1 MSEEG
6 QRIEFDDQGPY
17 LLEFPDGP
25 GQAML
30 LEEHPVCLFQFGPV
44 YLPVSLDVA
53 AAMAAGLSNMSQASM
68 GPEREGMTPI
78 GFDEDAPTELPLVTG
93 TAAESFQ
100 HGETVYMDVLFGETQ
115 ARLCFSIPAAALVG
129 QVLSQ
134 VVAQ

>member
-1 MSEEG
+1 MSQEG
-6 QRIEFDDQGPY
+6 QRIEFDDAGPY
-17 LLEFPDGP
+17 LLQFPDGP

-30 LEEHPVCLFQFGPV
+30 LDEYPVCLFQFGEV

-53 AAMAAGLSNMSQASM
+53 AGMAAGLANMRPASM

-78 GFDEDAPTELPLVTG
+78 GFDEGEPTELPLLTESAG
-93 TAAESFQ
+93 ESFQ
-100 HGETVYMDVLFGETQ
+100 HGETVFIDVRFGDTA

-134 VVAQ
+134 IPAA